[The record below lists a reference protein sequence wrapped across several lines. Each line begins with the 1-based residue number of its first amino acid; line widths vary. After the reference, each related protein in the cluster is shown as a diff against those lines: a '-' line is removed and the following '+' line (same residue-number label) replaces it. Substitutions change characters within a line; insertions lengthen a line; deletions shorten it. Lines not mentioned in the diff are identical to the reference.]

1 MAPEEV
7 RHVFVTHIHL
17 DHAGAAWRLAELG
30 ATVYVHPKGA
40 PHLVDPSRLLAS
52 AERIYGAM
60 LRPLWGEL
68 RGIPP
73 ERSGSWPMGRGW
85 RWVGSGCRPW
95 RPWATPAT
103 TTPTWWR
110 ASSSP
115 GTSPGCASP
124 RDPSFPPR
132 RPRTSTWRA
141 GTLLGPSPGLAPRG
155 PLPHPLRGL
164 WGRGGPPPG
173 PEGNPGGLGGL
184 GAPPPK
190 GGALPGGDDRR
201 FEAYWREGLGRAG
214 VEEAGMRLY
223 ELADPPYMNLQ
234 GLVRYWQKHHRGLG
248 GVDGLAFSPGPEGP
262 DGRLRLREGD
272 EPRGPPPGLPPGAPL
287 GGGGPGGL
295 GQPLRLG
302 PGAGKKARDRG
313 PGPPLAGAEGL

>member
-1 MAPEEV
+1 VVEVLDLGFQGAERVIASFLLRTEEGPLLIETGPESTYPRLVSALKERGVAPEEV

-73 ERSGSWPMGRGW
+73 ERVRALADGERVE
-85 RWVGSGCRPW
+85 VGGVRVQALETLGHASHHHAYLVEGLLFAGDIAGVRIAPG
-95 RPWATPAT
+95 PVLP
-103 TTPTWWR
+103 PT
-110 ASSSP
+110 
-115 GTSPGCASP
+115 
-124 RDPSFPPR
+124 
-132 RPRTSTWRA
+132 
-141 GTLLGPSPGLAPRG
+141 
-155 PLPHPLRGL
+155 
-164 WGRGGPPPG
+164 PPPDIHLESWYASLDRLLALR
-173 PEGNPGGLGGL
+173 PEALYLTHFGAYGDVEAHLQALRETLEAWAGWVLHRLREGLSQEEMT
-184 GAPPPK
+184 
-190 GGALPGGDDRR
+190 RR

-234 GLVRYWQKHHRGLG
+234 GLVRYWQKHH
-248 GVDGLAFSPGPEGP
+248 PEA
-262 DGRLRLREGD
+262 LEG
-272 EPRGPPPGLPPGAPL
+272 
-287 GGGGPGGL
+287 
-295 GQPLRLG
+295 
-302 PGAGKKARDRG
+302 
-313 PGPPLAGAEGL
+313 